1 MTIVSLEIMVKF
13 NKTDRVILAVSTLIV
28 ILYSYFL
35 YDDSFLFNSESSSY
49 KQIGVLSLSAN
60 DVRRKPVESF
70 LWSPAKSQQTLHEKD
85 SIFTGEKSKAEVLLN
100 DGSVIK
106 LEENSLVI
114 LSMREGDLE
123 LNLKYG
129 EIQTELKNLAKL
141 QIKSDKENLVIEND
155 KKKNSKLKIKKS
167 NLSPAKVDL
176 IEGSLT
182 MSSKS
187 KPEKIVLKKDEG
199 LNFHSSGEI
208 KKASP
213 GNIDLLTPDNTK
225 ITLITKKQGFFLNWK
240 SHNIA
245 QEQLFVST
253 DSNFETVLLKQ
264 DKISNK
270 IFLNDLEGKLYW
282 KIEGQDLQNKKI
294 SSKIHSVDIKVFKT
308 PVITTPENNAQ
319 LTFQTK
325 DDLKKWSTPVA
336 IEWNSDFTT
345 YEYQISNNEKFAT
358 LLDSKKTTENKI
370 KLAAHI
376 GTYFVRVRGT
386 YNNIPA
392 EWSPAVSFNVLATRS
407 SEEPPNAPLLLTKK
421 IKMEPPNSRAPAA
434 IPAAVIKW
442 KKVDKAFK
450 YIVEV
455 DSRND
460 FKSPLKFESKS
471 DFSAFKPNSSLKY
484 YFRVKSVSKS
494 KLQSPYS
501 EVGELNIT
509 VKKPILDKVESIIY
523 RSSKVDEPA
532 PPMEFSLTW
541 THVPLAKRYT
551 VEYAESADFKDAI
564 QILST
569 SNKSKVKVP
578 KPGTYHFRVLASIE
592 ENKPITPPSNSES
605 SIYNF
610 KQKLP
615 SPILSE
621 PRNKMTVFL
630 QQEIEPFIWLN
641 WEKDQV
647 ATKYEFQISTDV
659 KFKSL
664 LITKTIEDN
673 KFLIKEK
680 LPLGKIYWRVRSLTE
695 DDGLTSDW
703 SAKREF
709 ILLHNKNNESFE

>member
-1 MTIVSLEIMVKF
+1 MSIDSQGIMVKF
-13 NKTDRVILAVSTLIV
+13 NKTDRVILTVSTLIV

-35 YDDSFLFNSESSSY
+35 YDDSFLFNAENSSY

-60 DVRRKPVESF
+60 DVRRKSVESF
-70 LWSPAKSQQTLHEKD
+70 LWSPAKTQQTLHEKD
-85 SIFTGEKSKAEVLLN
+85 SIFTGEKSKAELLLN

-114 LSMREGDLE
+114 LSMKEGDLE

-129 EIQTELKNLAKL
+129 EIQTELKDLAKL
-141 QIKSDKENLVIEND
+141 QIKSDKENFIIENN
-155 KKKNSKLKIKKS
+155 KKKSSKLKIKKT
-167 NLSPAKVDL
+167 NLSPTKVDL
-176 IEGSLT
+176 LEGSLSMT
-182 MSSKS
+182 SKN
-187 KPEKIVLKKDEG
+187 KPGKFLLQKDEG
-199 LNFHSSGEI
+199 LNILSSGEI
-208 KKASP
+208 KKTSP
-213 GNIDLLTPDNTK
+213 GSIDLLTPDNTK

-240 SHNIA
+240 SNSTV
-245 QEQLFVST
+245 QEQLVVST
-253 DSNFETVLLKQ
+253 DSKFEKILLKQ
-264 DKISNK
+264 DKITNK
-270 IFLNDLEGKLYW
+270 IFLNDLEGKLFW
-282 KIEGQDLQNKKI
+282 KVEGQDLQNKKI
-294 SSKIHSVDIKVFKT
+294 SSKIHSVDIKVFQT
-308 PVITTPENNAQ
+308 PVINTPENNSQ

-345 YEYQISNNEKFAT
+345 YEYQISNNEKFT
-358 LLDSKKTTENKI
+358 SILDTKKTTVNKI
-370 KLAAHI
+370 KAAVQV

-386 YNNIPA
+386 YNNTPA
-392 EWSPAVSFNVLATRS
+392 DWSPTVSFNVIATRS
-407 SEEPPNAPLLLTKK
+407 IEEPPKAPVLLTKK
-421 IKMEPPNSRAPAA
+421 IKMDPPNSRAPAA
-434 IPAAVIKW
+434 VPTAVIKW
-442 KKVDKAFK
+442 KKADKVFK
-450 YIVEV
+450 YIMEV
-455 DSRND
+455 DTKND
-460 FKSPLKFESKS
+460 FKNPLKFEAKS
-471 DFSAFKPNSSLKY
+471 DFSAFKPNNSLKY

-494 KLQSPYS
+494 RLQSPYS
-501 EVGELNIT
+501 EVGEINISL
-509 VKKPILDKVESIIY
+509 KKPILDKVDSIIY

-541 THVPLAKRYT
+541 TNVPLAKRYT
-551 VEYAESADFKDAI
+551 IEYAESADFTNANK
-564 QILST
+564 ILST

-647 ATKYEFQISTDV
+647 ATKYEFQISTDI